1 MLKPFVRSAS
11 VLGFTLAMTCALW
24 ASASPEARLQKAY
37 RFQQG
42 GWTYLHLEG
51 SPSDMG
57 FQHGYLL
64 APEIADAFEAIKLF
78 DTHQTQRDWEFF
90 RTTAR
95 DMLWP
100 HIDAEYQQELQGIA
114 DGVKAHGVDLDV
126 YDIVALN
133 AFEEVPDYYVP
144 WLSKQT
150 TNKLTTNRQT
160 TNRQQNSPKAPK
172 LAAPGNCSA
181 FIATGSMTKDHQIV
195 IAHNNWTSYLAG
207 ERWVVIFDIQPE
219 HGNHI
224 LMDGFPGVITSD
236 DDFGVN
242 SAGIMITETTMA
254 QFEGWDPNGKPE
266 FMRSRKA
273 LQYANS
279 IDDYVRIIKEGN
291 NGGYAN
297 DWLIGDRKTGEIAYL
312 ELGLK
317 NTPLWRTKDGY
328 FVSSNFPRDPKL
340 IKEETSGF
348 DPGDSSSSMN
358 ARHRRGDDLIQTA
371 KGTIDVEMAEQ
382 FLSDHVDRYERTTSD
397 KKVDQPNERTLCG
410 HVDRS
415 PRGVK
420 QWGWDPYNPGGAV
433 QGKATD
439 SAMAAKMSFVAR
451 AGHPCGADFLAAEF
465 LDHHPEFAWQ
475 KPLLHDMKAGPV
487 DGVYGRAEGTIAGQS
502 LGCSQDILLSS
513 AAVPAAVVAASRR
526 HCRQRFN
533 IRSFCGTGPLRR
545 RGRPRYS
552 RRDAGATAP
561 RII

>member
-1 MLKPFVRSAS
+1 MSKRLVSFAQRYMAI
-11 VLGFTLAMTCALW
+11 VLVIFIAVPQL
-24 ASASPEARLQKAY
+24 ASASPVKDAALPPSDPRLAKAY

-42 GWTYLHLEG
+42 GWTYVHLEG
-51 SPSDMG
+51 SPADIG

-64 APEIADAFEAIKLF
+64 APEIADALAAIKLF

-90 RTTAR
+90 RQTAR
-95 DMLWP
+95 EMLWP

-144 WLSKQT
+144 WL
-150 TNKLTTNRQT
+150 NKREK
-160 TNRQQNSPKAPK
+160 SSKAPK

-181 FIATGSMTKDHQIV
+181 FIATGTYTKDHQIV

-207 ERWVVIFDIQPE
+207 ERWVVIFDILPQS
-219 HGNHI
+219 GQRI

-236 DDFGVN
+236 DDFGLN
-242 SAGIMITETTMA
+242 AAGIMITETTIT

-273 LQYANS
+273 LQYAQS

-317 NTPLWRTKDGY
+317 NTPMWRTKDGY

-340 IKEETSGF
+340 IREETSGF
-348 DPGDSSSSMN
+348 DPNDRSSSMN
-358 ARHRRGDDLIQTA
+358 ARHARAEELMQQA
-371 KGTIDVEMAEQ
+371 KGKIDVEIAEQ
-382 FLSDHVDRYERTTSD
+382 FLSDHVDSFAYTPLSSEKPQPDERS
-397 KKVDQPNERTLCG
+397 LCG
-410 HVDRS
+410 HVDKS
-415 PRGVK
+415 PQGVK
-420 QWGWDPYNPGGAV
+420 EWGWNPYNPGGAV

-439 SAMAAKMSFVAR
+439 SKMAANMSLIAR
-451 AGHPCGADFLAAEF
+451 AGHPCGADFSAADF
-465 LDHHPEFAWQ
+465 LEKHPEYSWQ
-475 KPLLHDMKAGPV
+475 RPLLHDMKAGPW
-487 DGVYGRAEGTIAGQS
+487 TTFQAGQKA
-502 LGCSQDILLSS
+502 SQ
-513 AAVPAAVVAASRR
+513 
-526 HCRQRFN
+526 
-533 IRSFCGTGPLRR
+533 
-545 RGRPRYS
+545 
-552 RRDAGATAP
+552 
-561 RII
+561 

>member
-1 MLKPFVRSAS
+1 MLPQSFKTEVPGGLMLKNFVR
-11 VLGFTLAMTCALW
+11 GTCWFAIIVTFSCVALT
-24 ASASPEARLQKAY
+24 AAPSSSDARLQKAY

-42 GWTYLHLEG
+42 GWTYVHLEG

-78 DTHQTQRDWEFF
+78 DTHQTQRNWEFF

-95 DMLWP
+95 QMLWP

-144 WLSKQT
+144 WLNKQT
-150 TNKLTTNRQT
+150 MNK
-160 TNRQQNSPKAPK
+160 QQKPAKAPK

-219 HGNHI
+219 HGNRI
-224 LMDGFPGVITSD
+224 LMDGFPGVIASD

-242 SAGIMITETTMA
+242 SAGIMITETTIT

-266 FMRSRKA
+266 FMRARKA

-328 FVSSNFPRDPKL
+328 FVSSNFARDPKV
-340 IKEETSGF
+340 IQEETSGF
-348 DPGDSSSSMN
+348 NPNDMSSSMN
-358 ARHRRGDDLIQTA
+358 ARHARWEEVMQQA
-371 KGTIDVEMAEQ
+371 KGKVDVTMAEQ
-382 FLSDHVDRYERTTSD
+382 FLSDHSTASRKRTSPTSAH
-397 KKVDQPNERTLCG
+397 C
-410 HVDRS
+410 
-415 PRGVK
+415 
-420 QWGWDPYNPGGAV
+420 A
-433 QGKATD
+433 
-439 SAMAAKMSFVAR
+439 AMWMLR
-451 AGHPCGADFLAAEF
+451 
-465 LDHHPEFAWQ
+465 
-475 KPLLHDMKAGPV
+475 
-487 DGVYGRAEGTIAGQS
+487 RAELRSGAGTLTI
-502 LGCSQDILLSS
+502 
-513 AAVPAAVVAASRR
+513 PAAPCRARPPTARWPRR
-526 HCRQRFN
+526 
-533 IRSFCGTGPLRR
+533 
-545 RGRPRYS
+545 
-552 RRDAGATAP
+552 
-561 RII
+561 